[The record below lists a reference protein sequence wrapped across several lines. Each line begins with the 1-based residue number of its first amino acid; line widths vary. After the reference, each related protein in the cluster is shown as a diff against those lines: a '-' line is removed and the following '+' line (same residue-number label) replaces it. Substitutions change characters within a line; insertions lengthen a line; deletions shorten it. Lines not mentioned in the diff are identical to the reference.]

1 MQPDRGERPRGLT
14 RAKSQ
19 GSLAQVFIMSKK
31 LEIKGINKLRDYK
44 ICSDYIANLSPEE
57 ILKKRNLS
65 LSTRR
70 IFQILYDNAAFINP
84 LIAWPKTRRIQLRQ
98 RILQSTPE
106 KSKKDIVDQLN
117 DLTREIE
124 GNTPLIDNSQHSH
137 FTIEIKTDDKNDRSP
152 VALQTESS
160 LGRST
165 EE

>member
-1 MQPDRGERPRGLT
+1 
-14 RAKSQ
+14 
-19 GSLAQVFIMSKK
+19 MSKK

-57 ILKKRNLS
+57 ILKKRNLT
-65 LSTRR
+65 LSIRR

-98 RILQSTPE
+98 RILQNTSE

-124 GNTPLIDNSQHSH
+124 GDKPLIDLSQHQH
-137 FTIEIKTDDKNDRSP
+137 FTIEIKTDDANNRSP

-160 LGRST
+160 LGRNT
-165 EE
+165 DK